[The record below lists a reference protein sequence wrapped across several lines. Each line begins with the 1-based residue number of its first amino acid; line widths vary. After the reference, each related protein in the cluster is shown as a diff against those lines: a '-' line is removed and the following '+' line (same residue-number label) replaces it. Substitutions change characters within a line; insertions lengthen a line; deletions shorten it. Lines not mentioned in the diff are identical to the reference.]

1 MKKLSGIL
9 FVTAIF
15 AFFTSQGFSQTNSSS
30 DIQKK
35 EVTAGVTPGKFVDSN
50 KNGVCDNFE
59 VRATNGKGSNF
70 VDKNGDGKCDN
81 RQNAA
86 NCKKNGNCCGKGKGN
101 ACNNTKGNGLCCGN
115 GNGNGCGKGQQ
126 HRNGCQNQK
135 ATPATGQPSGNQ
147 KN

>member
-1 MKKLSGIL
+1 MRTLSRIL
-9 FVTAIF
+9 FVTALF
-15 AFFTSQGFSQTNSSS
+15 AFFTSQGFSQASSSS
-30 DIQKK
+30 DLQKK
-35 EVTAGVTPGKFVDSN
+35 EVTAGVTPGKFVDNN

-59 VRATNGKGSNF
+59 ARGTNGKGANF

-86 NCKKNGNCCGKGKGN
+86 NCKGKGNCCGKGYGYK
-101 ACNNTKGNGLCCGN
+101 NNQGKGNGY
-115 GNGNGCGKGQQ
+115 GCGQGHQ

-135 ATPATGQPSGNQ
+135 ATPATDQPSGNQ